1 MDKKINILS
10 DLMIKNGAKRI
21 IIKRLSNND
30 NSKQQI
36 YLGSDFSVIKSL
48 PIGNIVSCGMSKKG
62 AIFKAPID
70 WFWLSFDGNKE
81 QANGAQ
87 VILYPKYPEIR
98 LSGLIK
104 GCSIAPS
111 HLLQPPTKE
120 EREERMGVSR
130 YLIIGIS
137 DGAVFSYISS
147 WGDEL
152 SCEIDVIAGNEG
164 IKPVFSVFYEYY
176 HELENSEEILLRK
189 LKEIHDLGFVASQRL
204 NKKGEIIAYKAKN
217 GAGFTLESL
226 FNIKPNG
233 SSEPD
238 FMGWEL
244 KAHSGSVVT
253 LMTPEPDAGLYVEN
267 IHNFMSNYHTNQKP
281 DRVDFASIHRMSV
294 YNEKTGLMLNLE
306 GYDFRKQEII
316 DPDGGLFLRDSDG
329 EIAAGWSFSKI
340 LDHWK
345 RKHSKTCFVH
355 YRVKKD
361 EHPSYL
367 FGPQITLADGN
378 DIKKFMS
385 ALSASKVYYDPAINI
400 KYNNEKKK
408 IKKRNQFR
416 MKWKDVGEVYDHIV
430 NLKISDI
437 D

>member
-1 MDKKINILS
+1 MDKNIDKLS

-30 NSKQQI
+30 NSKQQV

-48 PIGNIVSCGMSKKG
+48 PVGNIASCGMSKKG
-62 AIFKAPID
+62 AIFKAPIN
-70 WFWLSFDGNKE
+70 WFWLSLEGNKE
-81 QANGAQ
+81 RANGAQ

-111 HLLQPPTKE
+111 HLLQPPT
-120 EREERMGVSR
+120 REERAERMNTSR

-137 DGAVFSYISS
+137 DGAVFSYVSS

-152 SCEIDVIAGNEG
+152 SCEIEALIGNND
-164 IKPVFSVFYEYY
+164 IYPVFSVFYEYY
-176 HELENSEEILLRK
+176 YELKNSKAVLLAK
-189 LKEIHDLGFVASQRL
+189 LKEIYSFGFVASQRL
-204 NKKGEIIAYKAKN
+204 NKKGEVIAYKAKN

-244 KAHSGSVVT
+244 KTHSGSVVT
-253 LMTPEPDAGLYVEN
+253 LMTPEPDAGLYVAD
-267 IHNFMSNYHTNQKP
+267 IHGFMNNYSSSRKP

-294 YNEKTGLMLNLE
+294 YNEKTGLMLSLE
-306 GYDFRKQEII
+306 GYDFKRQEIT
-316 DPDGGLFLRDSDG
+316 DPEGGLFLRDSDG
-329 EIAAGWSFSKI
+329 EVAAGWSFSKI

-355 YRVKKD
+355 YRVRKD

-367 FGPQITLADGN
+367 FGPQITLADGS

-385 ALSASKVYYDPAINI
+385 ALSASKIYYDPGVNI
-400 KYNNEKKK
+400 KYSNEKAKP
-408 IKKRNQFR
+408 KKRNQFR
-416 MKWKDVGEVYDHIV
+416 MKWKDVGEVYDHIE
-430 NLKISDI
+430 NLIIADI
-437 D
+437 